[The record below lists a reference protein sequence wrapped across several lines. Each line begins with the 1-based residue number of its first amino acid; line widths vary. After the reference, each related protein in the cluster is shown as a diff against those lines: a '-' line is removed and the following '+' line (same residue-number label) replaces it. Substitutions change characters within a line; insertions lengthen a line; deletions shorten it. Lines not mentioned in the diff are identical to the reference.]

1 MKCVDVFTDVD
12 WAKAVND
19 KQSTSSYFPFVG
31 DNLVTLHGEA
41 RSRMLLHVQMQKS
54 NLEI

>member
-31 DNLVTLHGEA
+31 DNLVTLHREA